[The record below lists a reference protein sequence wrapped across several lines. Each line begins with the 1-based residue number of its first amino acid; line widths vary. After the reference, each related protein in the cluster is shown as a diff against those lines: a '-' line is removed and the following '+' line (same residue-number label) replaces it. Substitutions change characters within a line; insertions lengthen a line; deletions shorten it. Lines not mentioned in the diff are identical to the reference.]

1 MWRDTFLERELFF
14 YRDVW
19 RGLACIQEIRRDVLS
34 ESKEHLNLPVCLL
47 HKWTSDRSDL
57 YLWNM
62 QSCNTKL
69 CLTILWWSIFLV
81 CFIHKDTRHI
91 KYKVQSYRNL
101 KDQLCK
107 SVFPSPPSSKIPVP
121 SPRQHCCWRFK
132 LLPYFSPWPNF
143 IHVNIYLWMVILKHR
158 LSYRDIFSLKI
169 FFLLFSMSSMIMYF
183 SEWPMQL
190 ALPRYSGLFNECSQ
204 TEPQLLW
211 IVNSWHMPTRCVLT
225 EFKTKFCLCISFP
238 LRVTFKIF
246 HYIDT

>member
-107 SVFPSPPSSKIPVP
+107 SVFPSPHPQRSQS
-121 SPRQHCCWRFK
+121 
-132 LLPYFSPWPNF
+132 LTLDNTAAEDLNFSHTF
-143 IHVNIYLWMVILKHR
+143 LHDLT
-158 LSYRDIFSLKI
+158 SYMLIFTCEW
-169 FFLLFSMSSMIMYF
+169 LF
-183 SEWPMQL
+183 
-190 ALPRYSGLFNECSQ
+190 
-204 TEPQLLW
+204 
-211 IVNSWHMPTRCVLT
+211 
-225 EFKTKFCLCISFP
+225 
-238 LRVTFKIF
+238 
-246 HYIDT
+246 